1 MKALKIFRENIRHAR
16 LQIGISQELLAEK
29 AGLAYQ
35 HYQDIEA
42 GRRDGLRLVTIERIA
57 KALEVPIWQ
66 LFQPGRFPKPL
77 RKRGRSKRIDR

>member
-1 MKALKIFRENIRHAR
+1 VKVLKIFRENARHAR

-57 KALEVPIWQ
+57 KALEVPVWK
-66 LFQPGRFPKPL
+66 LFEPGHFPKPQK
-77 RKRGRSKRIDR
+77 KRGRSKKIDR